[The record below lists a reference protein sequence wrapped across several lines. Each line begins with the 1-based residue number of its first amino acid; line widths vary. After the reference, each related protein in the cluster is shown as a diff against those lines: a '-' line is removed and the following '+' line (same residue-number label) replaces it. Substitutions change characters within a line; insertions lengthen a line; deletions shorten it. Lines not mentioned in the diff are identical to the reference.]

1 MPAPE
6 YLAASVANGDNGV
19 ALLLAD
25 TEVHASLLK
34 SDVGEQCGESCHSS
48 SAAAGASRVA
58 ENASVE
64 TPLPIT
70 VASNE

>member
-25 TEVHASLLK
+25 TEVHASLLEP
-34 SDVGEQCGESCHSS
+34 DVGEQCGGVLPQQFRRG
-48 SAAAGASRVA
+48 GASRVA